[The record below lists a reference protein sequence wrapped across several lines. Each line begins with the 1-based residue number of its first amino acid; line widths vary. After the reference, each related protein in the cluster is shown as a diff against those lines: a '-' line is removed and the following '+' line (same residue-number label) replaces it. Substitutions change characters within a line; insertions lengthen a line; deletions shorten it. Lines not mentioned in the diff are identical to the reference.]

1 MNKHTDPRSPWTW
14 IPTLYLAEGLP
25 YVAVVT
31 VSLILYTKLGL
42 SNAEIA
48 FYTSWIYLPWVIK
61 PFWSPF
67 VDLLKTKRW
76 WTTTMQLLIGAGLAG
91 VALSLHAPDYVRWS
105 LACFWLVA
113 FSSAT
118 HDIAADGFYMLALT
132 PREQAFYVGI
142 RSTFYRAATIFGQG
156 VLVMLAGW
164 LEQRTSV
171 KLAWSIVFYIFGGLL
186 VAFYL
191 YHSFI
196 LPRPAD
202 DKPAAAHLTAA
213 NLMNEF
219 FKTFASFFRKKHI
232 GIALLF
238 MLLYR
243 LPEAQLLKLIP
254 PFLLNPASQG
264 GLALSTTE
272 VGLVYGTIG
281 VIGLLLGGIIGG
293 ICAARGGLERWL
305 WPMAWSLSLTC
316 AVFVY
321 LSYFPTQNLWL
332 INGCVFVE
340 QLGYGFGFTAYMLY
354 LIRFSEGTYQT
365 AHYALCTGFMA
376 AGMMLPG
383 LAAGWLQEQMGY
395 RLFFLWVMLCC
406 LATIGVTALVTRQLK
421 TLKTPDDNES
431 TN

>member
-1 MNKHTDPRSPWTW
+1 MNNAARRSPWAW

-76 WTTTMQLLIGAGLAG
+76 WTVTMQLLIGAGLAG
-91 VALSLHAPDYVRWS
+91 VALSLNAPDFVRWS

-171 KLAWSIVFYIFGGLL
+171 KLAWSIVFYIFGGLM

-191 YHSFI
+191 YHSFL
-196 LPRPAD
+196 LPRPAA
-202 DKPAAAHLTAA
+202 DKSAAAHVTAA
-213 NLMNEF
+213 NIANEF
-219 FKTFASFFRKKHI
+219 LKTFASFFRKQHI
-232 GIALLF
+232 GTALLF

-264 GLALSTTE
+264 GLGLSTAE

-281 VIGLLLGGIIGG
+281 VGGLLLGGIIGG
-293 ICAARGGLERWL
+293 ICAARGGLRRWL

-321 LSYFPTQNLWL
+321 LSYFPTQNLWI

-340 QLGYGFGFTAYMLY
+340 QFGYGFGFTAYMLY
-354 LIRFSEGTYQT
+354 LIHFSEGEYKT

-395 RLFFLWVMLCC
+395 QLFFLWVMLCC
-406 LATIGVTALVTRQLK
+406 IATIGVTALVTRQLRTFK
-421 TLKTPDDNES
+421 INKNE
-431 TN
+431 